1 MRQYNTRNRKLGGHM
16 FWVPF
21 FLFTTGAILN
31 ILFGF
36 AELRQ
41 RRLQRALEHW
51 MFAIISFSLA
61 MALAVELD
69 Q

>member
-1 MRQYNTRNRKLGGHM
+1 M
-16 FWVPF
+16 FWIAI
-21 FLFTTGAILN
+21 FLFTTGSFLN

-51 MFAIISFSLA
+51 MFAVLSFFLA
-61 MALAVELD
+61 IALAVEFE
-69 Q
+69 QR